1 MNLEQS
7 EKKMKKKGKI
17 FQVIALTNDSQNKS
31 YVFATE
37 KDAINFLESQNFIAA
52 HQLVKID
59 VHSFGK

>member
-17 FQVIALTNDSQNKS
+17 YQVIALTKDSQNKS

-37 KDAINFLESQNFIAA
+37 KDAMNFLERQDFIAA
-52 HQLVKID
+52 HQLIKID

>member
-17 FQVIALTNDSQNKS
+17 YQVIALTKNSQNKS

-59 VHSFGK
+59 VHSFRK

>member
-17 FQVIALTNDSQNKS
+17 YQVVALTKNSQNKS

-37 KDAINFLESQNFIAA
+37 KDAMNFLESQDFIAA
-52 HQLVKID
+52 HQLITID
-59 VHSFGK
+59 VHGFRK

>member
-7 EKKMKKKGKI
+7 ERKMKKKGKI
-17 FQVIALTNDSQNKS
+17 FQVIALTNNSQNKS

>member
-17 FQVIALTNDSQNKS
+17 YQVIALTKNSQNKS

>member
-7 EKKMKKKGKI
+7 EKKMKKKVKV
-17 FQVIALTNDSQNKS
+17 FQVIALTKNSQNNS

>member
-17 FQVIALTNDSQNKS
+17 FQVIALTKNSQNKS

-37 KDAINFLESQNFIAA
+37 KDAMNFLESQEIGRASCRER
-52 HQLVKID
+52 V
-59 VHSFGK
+59 

>member
-17 FQVIALTNDSQNKS
+17 YQVIALTNNSQNKS

>member
-7 EKKMKKKGKI
+7 EKKMKKKGKVY
-17 FQVIALTNDSQNKS
+17 QVIALTKNSQNKS

-37 KDAINFLESQNFIAA
+37 KDAINFLKGQDFIAA
-52 HQLVKID
+52 HQLIKID

>member
-17 FQVIALTNDSQNKS
+17 YQVIALTKNSHNKS

-59 VHSFGK
+59 VHSFRK

>member
-17 FQVIALTNDSQNKS
+17 YQVIALTKNSQNKS
-31 YVFATE
+31 YVFASE
-37 KDAINFLESQNFIAA
+37 KDAMNFLDSQDFIAA
-52 HQLVKID
+52 HQLIKID

>member
-7 EKKMKKKGKI
+7 EKKMKKKGKV
-17 FQVIALTNDSQNKS
+17 FQVIALTKNSQNKS

-37 KDAINFLESQNFIAA
+37 KDTINFLESQNFIAA

>member
-7 EKKMKKKGKI
+7 EKKMKKKSKV
-17 FQVIALTNDSQNKS
+17 FQVIALTSNNQNKS

-37 KDAINFLESQNFIAA
+37 KDAINFLESQDFIAA
-52 HQLVKID
+52 HQLIKID

>member
-7 EKKMKKKGKI
+7 EKKMKKKGKVY
-17 FQVIALTNDSQNKS
+17 QVIALTNNSRNKS

-52 HQLVKID
+52 HQLITID
-59 VHSFGK
+59 VHGFRK

>member
-7 EKKMKKKGKI
+7 EKKMKKKGKV
-17 FQVIALTNDSQNKS
+17 FQVIALTSNNQNKS

-37 KDAINFLESQNFIAA
+37 KDAINFLESQDFIAA
-52 HQLVKID
+52 HQLIKID

>member
-17 FQVIALTNDSQNKS
+17 FQVIALTNNSQNKS

-37 KDAINFLESQNFIAA
+37 KDAMNFLESQNFIAA
-52 HQLVKID
+52 HQLITID
-59 VHSFGK
+59 VHGFRK

>member
-7 EKKMKKKGKI
+7 EKKMKKKGKV
-17 FQVIALTNDSQNKS
+17 FQVIALTSNNQNKS

-37 KDAINFLESQNFIAA
+37 KDAINFLESQDFIVA
-52 HQLVKID
+52 HQLIKID

>member
-17 FQVIALTNDSQNKS
+17 YQVIALTKNSQNKS

-37 KDAINFLESQNFIAA
+37 KDAMNFLESQDFIAA
-52 HQLVKID
+52 HQLMKID

>member
-7 EKKMKKKGKI
+7 EKKMKKKGKV
-17 FQVIALTNDSQNKS
+17 FQVIALTKNSQNKS

-52 HQLVKID
+52 HQFVKID

>member
-17 FQVIALTNDSQNKS
+17 YQVIALTKNSQNKS

-37 KDAINFLESQNFIAA
+37 KDAINFLENQNFIAA

>member
-17 FQVIALTNDSQNKS
+17 YQVIALTKNSQNKS

-37 KDAINFLESQNFIAA
+37 KDAVNFLESQDFIAA
-52 HQLVKID
+52 HQLMKID

>member
-7 EKKMKKKGKI
+7 EKKMKKKGKV
-17 FQVIALTNDSQNKS
+17 FQVIALTSNNQNKS

-37 KDAINFLESQNFIAA
+37 KDAINFLESQNFIVA

>member
-37 KDAINFLESQNFIAA
+37 KDAMNFLESQNFIAA
-52 HQLVKID
+52 HQLITID
-59 VHSFGK
+59 VHGFRK

>member
-7 EKKMKKKGKI
+7 EKKMKKKGQI
-17 FQVIALTNDSQNKS
+17 YQVIALTKNSQNKS

>member
-7 EKKMKKKGKI
+7 EKKMNKKGKVY
-17 FQVIALTNDSQNKS
+17 QVIALTKNSQNKS

-37 KDAINFLESQNFIAA
+37 KDAMNFLERQDFIAA
-52 HQLVKID
+52 HQLIKID

>member
-17 FQVIALTNDSQNKS
+17 YQVIALTKNSQNKS

-37 KDAINFLESQNFIAA
+37 KDAMNFLESQNFIAA

>member
-17 FQVIALTNDSQNKS
+17 YQVIALTKNSQNKS

-59 VHSFGK
+59 VHGFRK